1 LQAFD
6 FRFKVGNV
14 LPYAD
19 GFQLLGSPTNRWS
32 AVYALNGTIQT
43 SDARLKRE
51 IANLKY
57 GLSQVMRLR
66 SVSFQWKDGNDKGT
80 HLGLIAQEVVA
91 VLPEA
96 VQKGA
101 SASAPLGMNYRI
113 DSCAHQ
119 SIKSSKEQSSVLKR
133 RSKHYVQRR
142 MPWASGLLL

>member
-1 LQAFD
+1 MVLRAFD

-80 HLGLIAQEVVA
+80 HLGLLAQEVAA

-101 SASAPLGMNYRI
+101 SASAPLGMNYSELI
-113 DSCAHQ
+113 PVL
-119 SIKSSKEQSSVLKR
+119 IKAIQEQQGTIERAQAEIK
-133 RSKHYVQRR
+133 
-142 MPWASGLLL
+142 